1 MVKEKRKLYYEG
13 NRKEMLKKKKEYRDS
28 HKEERKAYLQSEKGK
43 AIARANR
50 ENRRSRLKNN
60 GGEFS
65 ADDIFSMLDFFDNKC
80 AYTGE
85 PLEDKYH
92 LDHVIPIKNGGS
104 NYIYNIIPC
113 NKLANLS
120 KHTRDMEEWF
130 REQTYFSEERL
141 QKIYE
146 WMEMKRKEIKGEQ
159 NDGLENIEE
168 AS

>member
-1 MVKEKRKLYYEG
+1 MRIEDLDLKIMVG
-13 NRKEMLKKKKEYRDS
+13 NFLLMIYFLC
-28 HKEERKAYLQSEKGK
+28 L
-43 AIARANR
+43 I
-50 ENRRSRLKNN
+50 
-60 GGEFS
+60 
-65 ADDIFSMLDFFDNKC
+65 FFDNKC

-92 LDHVIPIKNGGS
+92 LDHVIAIKNGGS